1 MSRIRFGVLG
11 RVVEFPGTMRGVRFD
26 VLGFGVE
33 MVATR
38 GARFDVLGFGV
49 ELVATREVR
58 FDVLGFAVEL
68 VATMIGV
75 CSDVLGFGIEMVD
88 DDSLNFACSG
98 VQGGDTDRARF
109 SRLID
114 VGSNS
119 LC

>member
-1 MSRIRFGVLG
+1 MTGTVRSMSRIRFGVLG

-33 MVATR
+33 
-38 GARFDVLGFGV
+38 
-49 ELVATREVR
+49 LVATREVR
-58 FDVLGFAVEL
+58 FDVLGFAVES

-75 CSDVLGFGIEMVD
+75 CSNVLGFGIEMVD
-88 DDSLNFACSG
+88 DDSVNFTCSE